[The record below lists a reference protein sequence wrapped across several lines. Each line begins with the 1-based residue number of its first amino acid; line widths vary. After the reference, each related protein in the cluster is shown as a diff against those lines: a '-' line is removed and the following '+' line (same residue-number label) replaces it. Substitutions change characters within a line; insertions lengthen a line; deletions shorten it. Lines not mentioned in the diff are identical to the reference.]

1 MFKFAEVGGAV
12 RDHFLGIEAKD
23 VDFVAIPDSSLLGL
37 SITEVFYSLVSEL
50 RDQGFMIFLETP
62 EYLTV
67 RARVPQGHPLS
78 NRTTVADFVLARRDG
93 PSSDGRRPDYVTPGT
108 LYDDLARRD
117 FTVGAMAILD
127 GELIDPHA
135 GMVDLQNKILRFVGD
150 PEKRINEDGLRV
162 LRFFS
167 FLLTKNFE
175 PDLASL
181 DACFTEQ
188 SSEMVNKISLERIHG
203 ELYKMFKFDTI
214 GSIKLISRLP
224 DHLISAVFRGNLHLI
239 PTLEKK

>member
-1 MFKFAEVGGAV
+1 M
-12 RDHFLGIEAKD
+12 
-23 VDFVAIPDSSLLGL
+23 
-37 SITEVFYSLVSEL
+37 
-50 RDQGFMIFLETP
+50 
-62 EYLTV
+62 
-67 RARVPQGHPLS
+67 
-78 NRTTVADFVLARRDG
+78 
-93 PSSDGRRPDYVTPGT
+93 TPGT

-127 GELIDPHA
+127 GELIDPHD

-162 LRFFS
+162 IRVIRFFR

-214 GSIKLISRLP
+214 ASIKLISRLP
-224 DHLISAVFRGNLHLI
+224 DHLISAVFRGNLHII

>member
-78 NRTTVADFVLARRDG
+78 SRTTVADFVLARRDG

-127 GELIDPHA
+127 GELIDPHG

-162 LRFFS
+162 IRFFR

-188 SSEMVNKISLERIHG
+188 SSEMVNKISLQRIHG

-214 GSIKLISRLP
+214 ASIKLISRLP
-224 DHLISAVFRGNLHLI
+224 DHLISSIFRGNLHLI